1 MITRKLVKIHKT
13 KKGKLN
19 EKRKLFIDTAEVAE
33 TLGISKGH
41 AYKLI
46 RELNEELQSKG
57 YLVVAGKVPK
67 TFWETKFY
75 GYNQTNQT
83 A

>member
-1 MITRKLVKIHKT
+1 M
-13 KKGKLN
+13 N
-19 EKRKLFIDTAEVAE
+19 EKRELFIAAEVAE

-67 TFWETKFY
+67 AFWETKFY

>member
-1 MITRKLVKIHKT
+1 MM
-13 KKGKLN
+13 
-19 EKRKLFIDTAEVAE
+19 TAEDVAKE
-33 TLGISKGH
+33 LGVSKGH

-57 YLVVAGKVPK
+57 YLVVARKVPK
-67 TFWETKFY
+67 AFWETKFY
-75 GYNQTNQT
+75 GYNQPNQT

>member
-1 MITRKLVKIHKT
+1 M
-13 KKGKLN
+13 KKENYL
-19 EKRKLFIDTAEVAE
+19 LTAAEVAE

-46 RELNEELQSKG
+46 RELNEELQSKVIWWLPEKYQRHLG
-57 YLVVAGKVPK
+57 N
-67 TFWETKFY
+67 KFY

>member
-13 KKGKLN
+13 KKGKLKEN
-19 EKRKLFIDTAEVAE
+19 YLLTAAEVAE

-67 TFWETKFY
+67 AFWETKFY